1 MEEACT
7 AVRRAL
13 EGRVAEWHPASETEP
28 DLARAA
34 RIAVEAADPFLG
46 RSGGSRG
53 ASDEHVE
60 RLERTVARLEALA
73 GVVAHASIR
82 DHAVYEEVPDDS
94 WLGIDRDDVALIFS
108 ALAEVDRWKPWR
120 TPFERRL
127 GDV

>member
-1 MEEACT
+1 MADACT

-13 EGRVAEWHPASETEP
+13 EARLAEWHPGPGGAP
-28 DLARAA
+28 DIARAA

-46 RSGGSRG
+46 RYGSSRG
-53 ASDEHVE
+53 ASAQHVD

-73 GVVAHASIR
+73 GVVAHATIR
-82 DHAVYEEVPDDS
+82 DHAIYEEVADES